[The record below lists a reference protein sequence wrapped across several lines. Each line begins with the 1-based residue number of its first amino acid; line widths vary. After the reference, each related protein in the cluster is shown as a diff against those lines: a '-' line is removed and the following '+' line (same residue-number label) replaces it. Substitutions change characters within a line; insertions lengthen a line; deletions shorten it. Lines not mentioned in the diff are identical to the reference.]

1 MNRRTKI
8 AVAVAATVGVVGLGA
23 GGALAATSGDG
34 DEDRQLTGRDR
45 ERATAAAL
53 EHTGG
58 GEVTDA
64 ERDNDESPYEVEVR
78 LDDGR
83 EVDVH
88 LDEQFRVVDV
98 PDDDA
103 DDGDDD

>member
-1 MNRRTKI
+1 MVDVPDDD
-8 AVAVAATVGVVGLGA
+8 A
-23 GGALAATSGDG
+23 D
-34 DEDRQLTGRDR
+34 DRPDDDSDDRDDRDDDRGERALTGRDR